1 MKVMVMVKVAMAAGD
16 GESSNGCCGGG
27 DGCGGVG
34 DGAGGDSCS
43 GDGGCVDGWRR

>member
-1 MKVMVMVKVAMAAGD
+1 MATAVVGD

-34 DGAGGDSCS
+34 DGAGDDSCS
-43 GDGGCVDGWRR
+43 GDGGCVDGWRRR